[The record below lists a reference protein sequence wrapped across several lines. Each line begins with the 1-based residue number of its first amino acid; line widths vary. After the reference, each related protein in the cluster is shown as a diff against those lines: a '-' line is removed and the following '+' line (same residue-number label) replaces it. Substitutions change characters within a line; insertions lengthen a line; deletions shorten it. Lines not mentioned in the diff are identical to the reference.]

1 MKLAEYQDLYYVKKV
16 DFGVYL
22 AEDMGGET
30 HVLLPSK
37 QVKYRNRVLTGRR
50 SIERSNKMGKIAFIF
65 SGQGAQ
71 YSGMG
76 KDLYDN
82 SPAAKAVYEMADSI
96 RENTSKQCFEGTM
109 EELSKTVNTQPCIF
123 TADLAAARA
132 LVEKGI
138 TPDCVAGFSLGEISA
153 LAFSGIL
160 SDEEAFRL
168 VCKRG
173 ELMDKAATE
182 NPGAMAAVLKLT
194 PEKVEEICSR
204 FDKTYPVN
212 YNSPAQTVVATTS
225 ENADA
230 FCEAVKAE
238 GGRAKLLAVSGA
250 FHSPFMAD
258 AAEGLGKYME
268 NVDFAQPKVQIYS
281 DYTAQPYSGLILLAK
296 QSNIFQLCSPA
307 ASAIKGEWNAPL
319 TARSFALPPSALT
332 ASQKASAFSLVVA
345 TTV

>member
-1 MKLAEYQDLYYVKKV
+1 
-16 DFGVYL
+16 
-22 AEDMGGET
+22 
-30 HVLLPSK
+30 
-37 QVKYRNRVLTGRR
+37 
-50 SIERSNKMGKIAFIF
+50 MGKIAFVF

-76 KDLYDN
+76 KELYEA
-82 SPAAKAVYEMADSI
+82 SPAAKAVYDMADSV
-96 RENTSKQCFEGTM
+96 REGTSKQCFEGTT
-109 EELSKTVNTQPCIF
+109 EELCKTVNTQPCVF
-123 TADLAAARA
+123 TADLAAAYA

-153 LAFSGIL
+153 LAFSKML

-182 NPGAMAAVLKLT
+182 NPGAMVAVMKIE
-194 PEKVEEICSR
+194 PQKVEEVCSK

-225 ENADA
+225 ETVDA
-230 FCEAVKAE
+230 FCEAVKNA
-238 GGRAKLLAVSGA
+238 GGRAKQLAVSGA

-268 NVDFAQPKVQIYS
+268 NVDFSDPQIQIYS
-281 DYTAQPYSGLILLAK
+281 DYTAKPYEGDYKALVKAQVENPVKWQTIVENMSADGVDTFIEVGVGKTLTGLIKRINPDVKAFK
-296 QSNIFQLCSPA
+296 VETPA
-307 ASAIKGEWNAPL
+307 DIEAIEI
-319 TARSFALPPSALT
+319 
-332 ASQKASAFSLVVA
+332 
-345 TTV
+345 